1 LSPWA
6 LAALPLTLAPWLL
19 HRWSLS
25 KAKPYPFP
33 TLELLRA
40 ALRASY
46 ASSVL
51 SHRVLLLLRTLL
63 ALALVFL
70 ASRPVLR
77 WGRGAGGGGP
87 LTTVLLVDVSASM
100 GARVAGRTRL
110 EWAVQ
115 EAAAFCPTGPAGS
128 GAGERPAAGSSERV
142 GLVAYSDRVE
152 LALPPASDG
161 ARVFDALRSLSLTD
175 RPTRLEAA
183 LEAAIPWLNDRGGR
197 ATLVFTDAARNGWRG
212 LKFTPPDG
220 VRLAVARGPVLESN
234 AGVTGVRLAADASGG
249 GRLEAMGWGKSA
261 PGAKGWTL
269 SWDGRPASQ
278 GRIVIGLGPS
288 SAVLP
293 VASVAALARGE
304 ASLDPDGFPADDV
317 FYLLPPP
324 EARVGVLVVDGS
336 PALSPAADEVYFLTP
351 VLEGLARAG
360 GRFKIVLPEALAR
373 EPLKGWNVLMLANV
387 GDLPPGAAERIRSFV
402 EEGGG
407 FWATAG
413 DRFSPGA
420 LAALLPVR
428 PTGRIADGERVSL
441 SPEASRNPLGRRL
454 AEEGGFDWAKIEAR
468 RLFEAVPGPD
478 STVLL
483 AGASGKPF
491 LSVGRIG
498 RGRTAFLATTIDR
511 DWTNLPARPAF
522 PVLCRGLWSF
532 LAGGTEETSSSLT
545 VDSPW
550 EGPLAAGSADVLVER
565 PDGGKETPDVRGGRF
580 RFAKTDRA
588 GFYTLSP
595 RAGGQPIARAAVN
608 LDASSGESDP
618 TPLTASEAKKAL
630 GVSDL
635 AWIESPAPVRARFD
649 ELVRGRP
656 MAGPLALFIGLLLA
670 GETLL
675 LGFLRK

>member
-1 LSPWA
+1 VNLSFLIPWA
-6 LAALPLTLAPWLL
+6 LAALPLALAPWFL

-46 ASSVL
+46 ASSIL

-63 ALALVFL
+63 VLALVFL

-100 GARVAGRTRL
+100 GARFAGRTRL

-115 EAAAFCPTGPAGS
+115 EAGS
-128 GAGERPAAGSSERV
+128 FRPAAGSSDRV

-152 LALPPASDG
+152 ASMPPTVDG
-161 ARVFDALRSLSLTD
+161 ARFSDLLRSLIVTD

-183 LEAAIPWLNDRGGR
+183 LEAAIPWVNGRGER
-197 ATLVFTDAARNGWRG
+197 AILVFTDAASNGWRG
-212 LKFTPPDG
+212 LKSALPEG
-220 VRLAVARGPVLESN
+220 VRLAVARAPVLESN
-234 AGVTGVRLAADASGG
+234 AGVTGARPAADASGS
-249 GRLEAMGWGKSA
+249 GRLEAMGWGNSE

-269 SWDGRPASQ
+269 SWDGRPAAQ

-288 SAVLP
+288 STVLP
-293 VASVAALARGE
+293 LANVPPLARGE

-317 FYLLPPP
+317 YYLLPPP
-324 EARVGVLVVDGS
+324 ESRVGVLVVDGS
-336 PALSPAADEVYFLTP
+336 PALSPAADETYFLTP

-360 GRFKIVLPEALAR
+360 GRFKIIPIDALAR
-373 EPLKGWNVLMLANV
+373 EPLNGWNVLMLANV

-413 DRFSPGA
+413 DHFSPGA
-420 LAALLPVR
+420 LGALLPAR
-428 PTGRIADGERVSL
+428 LTGRIAEGEKVVFSADAL
-441 SPEASRNPLGRRL
+441 RNPLGRRL
-454 AEEGGFDWAKIEAR
+454 AEEGGFDWSKIEVSRWA
-468 RLFEAVPGPD
+468 EAVPGPD
-478 STVLL
+478 SDVLL
-483 AGASGKPF
+483 VGVSGKP
-491 LSVGRIG
+491 LLTVGLLG
-498 RGRTAFLATTIDR
+498 RGRTAFLTTTIDR
-511 DWTNLPARPAF
+511 DWTNLPARPVY
-522 PVLCRGLWSF
+522 PVLCRELWSF
-532 LAGGTEETSSSLT
+532 LAGGTEEASSSLT
-545 VDSPW
+545 VDQPW
-550 EGPLAAGSADVLVER
+550 EAALGSGAADVVVER
-565 PDGGKETPDVRGGRF
+565 PDGEKESPDLRGGRF
-580 RFAKTDRA
+580 RYAKTDRA
-588 GFYTLSP
+588 GFYTLLP
-595 RAGGQPIARAAVN
+595 RAGGPPIARAAVN
-608 LDASSGESDP
+608 LDSSSGEGDP
-618 TPLTASEAKKAL
+618 TPITASEAKRAL

-649 ELVRGRP
+649 EWVRGRP
-656 MAGPLALFIGLLLA
+656 MAAPLALFIGFLLA
-670 GETLL
+670 GETLI